1 MVEALGEPNKIR
13 GTEPSF
19 SSLDM
24 APGEDVQRERKW
36 LDSQGENC
44 SWLITWLLILLIA
57 SHLFA
62 VSKGLKLYNPSI

>member
-36 LDSQGENC
+36 LDTTEA
-44 SWLITWLLILLIA
+44 T
-57 SHLFA
+57 
-62 VSKGLKLYNPSI
+62 